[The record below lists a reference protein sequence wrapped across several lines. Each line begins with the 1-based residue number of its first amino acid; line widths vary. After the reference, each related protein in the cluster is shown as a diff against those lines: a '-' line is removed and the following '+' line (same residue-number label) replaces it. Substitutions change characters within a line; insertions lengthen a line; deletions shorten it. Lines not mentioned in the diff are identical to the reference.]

1 MALLLWELSVGTS
14 LRTALRRQW
23 TSWALLLAGAVY
35 FLLSD
40 RYLQHMQNS
49 AQLNSLAGN
58 VATQATALVYLARQ
72 WLLPFWLNIDPDL
85 PVQHDFSQALP
96 AMFFVAL
103 WLGAMVFSWRKRP
116 WVGLALAWAFL
127 HWVPL
132 YVFLPRLDVAND
144 RQLYLAVWPLGLVM
158 AMELQL
164 LLTRRLALV
173 CAVALVLG
181 GAALTAMRNQDY
193 HSEIALWESTMRLSP
208 GKSRVHN
215 NLGFAYREAG
225 RLDDARSEYLTA
237 LRLDPDNVKARLNL
251 RRLNVERA
259 QGTQAA
265 P

>member
-1 MALLLWELSVGTS
+1 
-14 LRTALRRQW
+14 
-23 TSWALLLAGAVY
+23 
-35 FLLSD
+35 
-40 RYLQHMQNS
+40 
-49 AQLNSLAGN
+49 
-58 VATQATALVYLARQ
+58 
-72 WLLPFWLNIDPDL
+72 
-85 PVQHDFSQALP
+85 
-96 AMFFVAL
+96 
-103 WLGAMVFSWRKRP
+103 
-116 WVGLALAWAFL
+116 
-127 HWVPL
+127 
-132 YVFLPRLDVAND
+132 
-144 RQLYLAVWPLGLVM
+144 
-158 AMELQL
+158 MELQL